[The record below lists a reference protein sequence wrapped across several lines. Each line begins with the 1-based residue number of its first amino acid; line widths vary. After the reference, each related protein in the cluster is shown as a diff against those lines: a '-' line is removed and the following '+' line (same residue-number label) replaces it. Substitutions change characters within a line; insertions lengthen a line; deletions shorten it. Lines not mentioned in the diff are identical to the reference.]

1 MPMFIIH
8 MHVPSLLWLS
18 TADLQ
23 HCVFH
28 PCWPQWHLMPAW
40 RCHREVVNNLELA
53 ARLGVQAHPNAK
65 HDNFVD
71 ESVQIGSKS
80 TVAAGCMVGPGATLA

>member
-1 MPMFIIH
+1 MCPHCFGF
-8 MHVPSLLWLS
+8 LLLINNTMYPIPAS
-18 TADLQ
+18 RNGT
-23 HCVFH
+23 
-28 PCWPQWHLMPAW
+28 LMPAW
-40 RCHREVVNNLELA
+40 PCHREVVNNLELA